1 MSLTESAKSSQFISS
16 LHAARALELAHC
28 QHHSG
33 TADALA
39 WAAAGMPD
47 DGVGPD
53 EREVYQQARLI
64 VHQNNGTFGPAD
76 VGILVRRINRRR
88 EARQ

>member
-1 MSLTESAKSSQFISS
+1 MSVTESAKSSQFVGP

-28 QHHSG
+28 QHHNG

-39 WAAAGMPD
+39 WAAAGMPV

-53 EREVYQQARLI
+53 EQEVFQQARLL
-64 VHQNNGTFGPAD
+64 VHQNKGAAGPAD
-76 VGILVRRINRRR
+76 VGILMRRINRRR
-88 EARQ
+88 EGRS